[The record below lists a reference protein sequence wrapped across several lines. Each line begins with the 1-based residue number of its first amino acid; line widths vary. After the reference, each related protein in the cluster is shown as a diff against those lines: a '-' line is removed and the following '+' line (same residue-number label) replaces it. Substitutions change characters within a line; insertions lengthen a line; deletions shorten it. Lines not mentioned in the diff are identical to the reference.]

1 MATTDLERLRV
12 DLLGVSLVQVVH
24 VTGPAALQQALDVER
39 HVDFILL
46 DSRNPDGPARALRG
60 TGNVH
65 DWRVSSEIVR
75 AVHCPVF
82 LAGGL
87 GPDNVAEAI
96 ADVQP
101 FGVDACPRLCRNGCL
116 DEGLLTEFFN
126 AIRDALA
133 F

>member
-1 MATTDLERLRV
+1 
-12 DLLGVSLVQVVH
+12 

-87 GPDNVAEAI
+87 GPDNVAQAI
-96 ADVQP
+96 ADVAP
-101 FGVDACPRLCRNGCL
+101 FGVDVCSRLRPNGSL
-116 DEGLLTEFFN
+116 NEDLLKKFFN
-126 AIRDALA
+126 AIQPATGSP
-133 F
+133 